1 MSDDQIVSISKFNR
15 LKKSTST
22 KVKLVIQNITVYY
35 DEKKAVDNI
44 SMNINQNEVTS
55 LIGPS
60 GCGKSTFIRCIN
72 RMNDV
77 IENCKVE
84 GSIFFDKT
92 NIYESTIDIV
102 KLRSSIGMVFQKP
115 NPFPKSIYDNIVYAI
130 K

>member
-84 GSIFFDKT
+84 GSIFFD
-92 NIYESTIDIV
+92 
-102 KLRSSIGMVFQKP
+102 
-115 NPFPKSIYDNIVYAI
+115 
-130 K
+130 